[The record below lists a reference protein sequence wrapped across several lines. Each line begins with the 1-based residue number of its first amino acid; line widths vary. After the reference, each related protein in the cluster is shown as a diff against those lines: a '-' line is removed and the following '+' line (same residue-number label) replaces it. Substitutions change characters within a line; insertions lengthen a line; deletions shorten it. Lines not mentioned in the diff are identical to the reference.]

1 MPSLTVVRQSWTPG
15 SIMSVQYCLVGY
27 IWTSSDCFLSLFPR
41 IPGKPRSFVYQIP
54 LNEDGVPI
62 LPVIDVS
69 ESTASQ
75 LAQLLDDYLFSLWS
89 TYGYGIKI
97 TYPESW
103 NFSFAVFFS
112 EFACGSD
119 ENIHEIPWE
128 KVVEDTHQYFDTSL
142 YNLPYALNA
151 PDVLKSKPHQI
162 FVLHDFFLSTSPPFQ
177 FRSKDAITKC
187 LTSGGGSWTQHC
199 PGSRSCPIDSP
210 RILNQIFLKLQSFL
224 QLWMWVRVDR
234 L

>member
-1 MPSLTVVRQSWTPG
+1 
-15 SIMSVQYCLVGY
+15 MSVQYCLVGY

-97 TYPESW
+97 TYPES
-103 NFSFAVFFS
+103 
-112 EFACGSD
+112 
-119 ENIHEIPWE
+119 
-128 KVVEDTHQYFDTSL
+128 
-142 YNLPYALNA
+142 
-151 PDVLKSKPHQI
+151 
-162 FVLHDFFLSTSPPFQ
+162 
-177 FRSKDAITKC
+177 
-187 LTSGGGSWTQHC
+187 
-199 PGSRSCPIDSP
+199 
-210 RILNQIFLKLQSFL
+210 
-224 QLWMWVRVDR
+224 
-234 L
+234 